1 MSCVGVQNRGRCSST
16 LLLTDSVKKTVRK
29 RIAKSSS
36 DQTKT
41 PSSEMPLEN
50 LAFQAGKL
58 VASESM
64 EAGDDDRISGSEVLA
79 QLRDLVESG
88 QLHPEL
94 AEKVIQ
100 ELTAEPESI
109 GSSPDP
115 EVVKKVVAQLGRKSA
130 KSP

>member
-1 MSCVGVQNRGRCSST
+1 
-16 LLLTDSVKKTVRK
+16 
-29 RIAKSSS
+29 
-36 DQTKT
+36 
-41 PSSEMPLEN
+41 MPLEN